1 MIPTSTNGIDGRGVG
16 IGGMASQVMD
26 GSQNNNTSGCFSNS
40 DSVQYIG
47 VKQEIDLL
55 ELCNDVNENSFNP

>member
-1 MIPTSTNGIDGRGVG
+1 MPTSGHSMDGRGIG
-16 IGGMASQVMD
+16 NGGMASQVMD
-26 GSQNNNTSGCFSNS
+26 GSQNNNTSGCLSNS

-55 ELCNDVNENSFNP
+55 ELCNDVNEDTFNP